1 MNENVVDQQFHI
13 PRNARKDFRVPLSQ
27 QPIPKCLLPRNLL
40 NQWIHLI
47 PYRIKTYRT
56 ILNRIILKSSPNSS
70 KKMQKI
76 F

>member
-56 ILNRIILKSSPNSS
+56 I
-70 KKMQKI
+70 
-76 F
+76 